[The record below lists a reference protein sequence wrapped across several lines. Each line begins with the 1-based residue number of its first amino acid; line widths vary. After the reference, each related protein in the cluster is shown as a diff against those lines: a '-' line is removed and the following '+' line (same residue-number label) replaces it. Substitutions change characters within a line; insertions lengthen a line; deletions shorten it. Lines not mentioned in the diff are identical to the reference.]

1 MKDGKSLVRAGD
13 NRYHAI
19 FMTDGD
25 ALFVSPSSMAV
36 ALSALDAQASIQ
48 GPKGTRTVKL
58 EELYQVPKRETD
70 SELTLAP
77 GEILTKVTIPAAKGK
92 NASYEARHKQAQD
105 WPIVLASANL
115 VLDGE
120 TVSSARI
127 FIYGVAPVPYRSTAA
142 ENTITGKRV
151 SLESAALAGQAAVA
165 GAAPLSMNAYKVP
178 MTQNVVKRALLAAV
192 GNRYWEQA

>member
-1 MKDGKSLVRAGD
+1 M
-13 NRYHAI
+13 
-19 FMTDGD
+19 
-25 ALFVSPSSMAV
+25 
-36 ALSALDAQASIQ
+36 
-48 GPKGTRTVKL
+48 
-58 EELYQVPKRETD
+58 
-70 SELTLAP
+70 
-77 GEILTKVTIPAAKGK
+77 
-92 NASYEARHKQAQD
+92 
-105 WPIVLASANL
+105 LASANL

-178 MTQNVVKRALLAAV
+178 MTKNVVKRALLAAV